1 MPPFFKFLNF
11 KFFYFFIFYFFI
23 LFFTQ
28 ERHAAAKMSML
39 LPIFGQAMEEDCM
52 DIESFQAF
60 VGCQTSRLKDAIQQ
74 CDLVNTSSIRPRAL
88 VA

>member
-1 MPPFFKFLNF
+1 MLASFFLIFLISFNL
-11 KFFYFFIFYFFI
+11 IF
-23 LFFTQ
+23 FFTQ

>member
-1 MPPFFKFLNF
+1 MLAP
-11 KFFYFFIFYFFI
+11 FFYFIYLIF
-23 LFFTQ
+23 FFTQ

-39 LPIFGQAMEEDCM
+39 LPIFGQAVEEDCM
-52 DIESFQAF
+52 DLESFQAF

-74 CDLVNTSSIRPRAL
+74 CDLVNTSSLRPRAL

>member
-1 MPPFFKFLNF
+1 MLAPTFSIFFNF
-11 KFFYFFIFYFFI
+11 FNFFS
-23 LFFTQ
+23 FFTQ

-39 LPIFGQAMEEDCM
+39 LPIFGQAVEEDCM
-52 DIESFQAF
+52 DLESFQAF

-74 CDLVNTSSIRPRAL
+74 CDLVNTSSLRPRAL